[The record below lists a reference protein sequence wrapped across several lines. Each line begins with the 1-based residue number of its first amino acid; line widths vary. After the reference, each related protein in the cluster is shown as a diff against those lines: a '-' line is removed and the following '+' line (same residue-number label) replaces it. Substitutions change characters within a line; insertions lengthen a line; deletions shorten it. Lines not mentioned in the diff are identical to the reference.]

1 MAFDLNQLVR
11 ENIRDLVPY
20 SSARGEFAGEA
31 RVFLDANENSFG
43 SPLDEDYSRYPD
55 PVQTAAKRRIA
66 ELKGTRTD
74 QIFIGNGSD
83 EAIDL
88 LFRVFCRPG
97 IDNVII
103 CPPTYGMYEVAA
115 SINDV
120 EVRRASLT
128 PRYELDH
135 KAIRRFADR
144 YTKLIFICSPNNPT
158 GNLMSRETILTL
170 AGSLDCLV
178 VVDEAYID
186 FAASDS
192 LLSEIDKVPNLV
204 ILQTFSKA
212 WGLAGA
218 RVGMAF
224 ADRRII
230 DLFNKVKPP
239 YNVSGVAQDI
249 VLDAFEQQD
258 LVDRTIALI
267 KKERELLAR
276 KLAAVSYIEIVYP
289 SDANFLLVKTG
300 EPKRLYQHLIEN
312 GIVVRDRSD
321 VELCEGCLRITVGT
335 PVENESL
342 LEALNKYE
350 ESSIY

>member
-1 MAFDLNQLVR
+1 
-11 ENIRDLVPY
+11 
-20 SSARGEFAGEA
+20 
-31 RVFLDANENSFG
+31 
-43 SPLDEDYSRYPD
+43 
-55 PVQTAAKRRIA
+55 
-66 ELKGTRTD
+66 
-74 QIFIGNGSD
+74 
-83 EAIDL
+83 
-88 LFRVFCRPG
+88 
-97 IDNVII
+97 
-103 CPPTYGMYEVAA
+103 
-115 SINDV
+115 
-120 EVRRASLT
+120 
-128 PRYELDH
+128 
-135 KAIRRFADR
+135 
-144 YTKLIFICSPNNPT
+144 
-158 GNLMSRETILTL
+158 MSRETILTL

-239 YNVSGVAQDI
+239 YNVSGVAQDV
-249 VLDAFEQQD
+249 VLDAFEKQD

-267 KKERELLAR
+267 KNERELLAC
-276 KLAAVSYIEIVYP
+276 KLAAVSYIETVYP

-321 VELCEGCLRITVGT
+321 VELCDGCLRITVGT
-335 PVENESL
+335 PIENESL

-350 ESSIY
+350 ESFIY